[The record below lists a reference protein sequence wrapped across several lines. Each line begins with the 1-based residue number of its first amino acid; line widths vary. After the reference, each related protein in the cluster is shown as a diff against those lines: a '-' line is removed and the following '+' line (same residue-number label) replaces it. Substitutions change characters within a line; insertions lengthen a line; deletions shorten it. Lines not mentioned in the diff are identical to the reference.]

1 MAGHRGPRQL
11 AGDIIPCVHN
21 VRVSGGSMKRA
32 ERKKRSAREIKVREG
47 GEKDRMSTVVFGSFP
62 LLRLSLF

>member
-1 MAGHRGPRQL
+1 M
-11 AGDIIPCVHN
+11 
-21 VRVSGGSMKRA
+21 
-32 ERKKRSAREIKVREG
+32 SAREIKVREG